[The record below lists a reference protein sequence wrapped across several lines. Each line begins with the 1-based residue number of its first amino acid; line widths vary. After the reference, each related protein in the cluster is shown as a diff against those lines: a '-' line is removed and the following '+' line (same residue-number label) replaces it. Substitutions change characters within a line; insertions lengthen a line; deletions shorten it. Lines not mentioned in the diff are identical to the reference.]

1 MQAVILAAGEGQRL
15 RPFTANK
22 PKVMI
27 KVANKP
33 ILEFVVEALRDAG
46 ILDIVMVVGYK
57 KGRIMSYF
65 GNGSKWGVRIE
76 YAVQQQ
82 QLGTAHALKQAERLI
97 RDDEFLVLAGDNIVD
112 SETIAKVDEPWTLAY
127 KRAEEPSKYGVLIV
141 SDGRVERIVEK
152 PERPIS
158 DIVNT
163 GIYRFTSEIF
173 EKIGDRT
180 DLITVINSMIE
191 EGYEFRCVE
200 ANVWVDVVY
209 PWDIVNVNDFA
220 MRFSGKIIAGK
231 VENAQI
237 IGDVSIG
244 KNTIIR
250 GNVYIKGPVII
261 GENCEIGP
269 NAVVMP
275 STSIG
280 DNVKIGAFCYI
291 ENSVIGDN
299 VVIAPNSYIK
309 DSVIDSGC
317 VIGPKFTAL
326 SDFAEVKV
334 GEEYR
339 KVKAGVFVGERC
351 RIGANVVAE
360 AGTIIG
366 NDVTV
371 ASLKTVRGFVPD
383 NSVVV

>member
-33 ILEFVVEALRDAG
+33 ILEFVVEALREAG

-57 KGRIMSYF
+57 KNRIMNYF
-65 GNGSKWGVRIE
+65 GDGSRWNVNIE

-82 QLGTAHALKQAERLI
+82 QLGTAHALKQAEKLI

-112 SETIAKVDEPWTLAY
+112 SKTIERMDRPWTLAY
-127 KRAEEPSKYGVLIV
+127 KIAEEPSKYGVLVV
-141 SDGRVERIVEK
+141 SDGKLEKIIEK
-152 PERPIS
+152 PKEPVSNLI
-158 DIVNT
+158 NT
-163 GIYRFTSEIF
+163 GVYRFTSEIF
-173 EKIGDRT
+173 DKIGEMT
-180 DLITVINSMIE
+180 DLISVINSMID
-191 EGYEFRCVE
+191 EGYEFECVE
-200 ANVWVDVVY
+200 ANVWADIVY
-209 PWDIVNVNDFA
+209 PWDILKVNDFA
-220 MRFSGKIIAGK
+220 MRFSGKIVAGK
-231 VENAQI
+231 VENAEI

-244 KNTIIR
+244 ENTIIR
-250 GNVYIKGPVII
+250 GNVYIKGPVVI
-261 GENCEIGP
+261 GDNCEIGP
-269 NAVVMP
+269 NAVIMP

-280 DNVKIGAFCYI
+280 DNVKIGAFCYV

-309 DSVIDSGC
+309 DSVIDGGC

-371 ASLKTVRGFVPD
+371 ASLKTVRGLIPD